1 MESKF
6 EYADAYRR
14 AQAEANLEFA
24 KIRTRMMARVKQ
36 YIRQAQMRA
45 LTDGS
50 TFDADKIGKAAAE
63 FAAEPWSGLSAKPV
77 LEHKPARASKAVKR

>member
-6 EYADAYRR
+6 EFADAYRR

-36 YIRQAQMRA
+36 YIQQAQTKA
-45 LTDGS
+45 ITDGS
-50 TFDADKIGKAAAE
+50 TFDADQIGKDAAT
-63 FAAEPWSGLSAKPV
+63 FAAEPWSVGAKPAI
-77 LEHKPARASKAVKR
+77 EHRPARKARKR

>member
-6 EYADAYRR
+6 EAADAYRR

-36 YIRQAQMRA
+36 YIQQAQMKSIA
-45 LTDGS
+45 DGG
-50 TFDADKIGKAAAE
+50 TFDADQVGKDAAT
-63 FAAEPWSGLSAKPV
+63 FAAEPWSVSAKPAI
-77 LEHKPARASKAVKR
+77 EHRPAAKRLRKR

>member
-6 EYADAYRR
+6 EAADAYRR

-36 YIRQAQMRA
+36 YIQQAQMKSIA
-45 LTDGS
+45 DGG
-50 TFDADKIGKAAAE
+50 TFDADQIGKDAAT
-63 FAAEPWSGLSAKPV
+63 FAAEPWSVGAKPA
-77 LEHKPARASKAVKR
+77 LEHRPAARKPRKR